1 MDGGVVKGG
10 MVGGVLGI
18 FLAISMISKGEEA
31 DTVIFAFLFMSLLG
45 AGAVHWWRERTD
57 SGSYGHPVD
66 HEVFRLQGKLR
77 NAIQS
82 ATFAEQRGDLGMAS
96 HFRAEAAAIE
106 SQLRA
111 LGA

>member
-1 MDGGVVKGG
+1 MDSGVAKGG
-10 MVGGVLGI
+10 IVGGVLGI
-18 FLAISMISKGEEA
+18 IIGTSSMAKGESL
-31 DTVIFAFLFMSLLG
+31 DTVIWAVILMALMG

-66 HEVFRLQGKLR
+66 REISRLQNKLR

-82 ATFAEQRGDLGMAS
+82 ATFAEQRGDRGMAS

-106 SQLRA
+106 SQLRN